1 MINLSYK
8 NIVLLAV
15 IILAGCRGIDRL
27 EYNKDMPLY
36 PCSFFNGTYH
46 VDLPASVV
54 WQGKPYSNA
63 IRTKWI
69 GAGAVDDYPITKVEM
84 LESAIPKEENINNA
98 ILLQIWRDA
107 GPAKGKSCYR
117 SLCVSTDAPFLRL
130 AVFSSFPNIKGFDYS
145 EDKVK
150 KIFQED
156 NELFLRILETYR
168 VKIKGDYYKVKID
181 KNKFISNYEKLYSE
195 KGEYSQMDW
204 KIELVKTD
212 FIPKLKDSTNPNLL
226 SQPEKEK

>member
-1 MINLSYK
+1 MTNLSYK
-8 NIVLLAV
+8 KIVLLSC

-46 VDLPASVV
+46 VNLPASVV

-69 GAGAVDDYPITKVEM
+69 GAAAVNDYPITTIGM
-84 LESAIPKEENINNA
+84 LETTPDSLNVDNTII
-98 ILLQIWRDA
+98 LQIWRDNSQH
-107 GPAKGKSCYR
+107 GGKNLYR
-117 SLCVSTDAPFLRL
+117 SLCIPTDAPFMRL
-130 AVFSSFPNIKGFDYS
+130 VVLSNVQKIQGFNYTKK
-145 EDKVK
+145 KVE
-150 KIFQED
+150 KIFEED

-181 KNKFISNYEKLYSE
+181 KDKFISNYEKLYSK
-195 KGEYSQMDW
+195 KGKYSQMDW

-212 FIPKLKDSTNPNLL
+212 FTPSTN
-226 SQPEKEK
+226 

>member
-1 MINLSYK
+1 VINLSYK

-27 EYNKDMPLY
+27 EYNEDMPLY

-46 VDLPASVV
+46 VNLPASVV

-69 GAGAVDDYPITKVEM
+69 GAGAVDDYPITTIGM
-84 LESAIPKEENINNA
+84 LETTPDSLSVDNTII
-98 ILLQIWRDA
+98 LQIWRDNSQY
-107 GPAKGKSCYR
+107 GGKNLYR
-117 SLCVSTDAPFLRL
+117 SLCIPADAPFMRL
-130 AVFSSFPNIKGFDYS
+130 VVLSNVQKIQGFDYS

-181 KNKFISNYEKLYSE
+181 KNKFIRNYEKLYSE

-212 FIPKLKDSTNPNLL
+212 FMPKLKDSTNPNLL